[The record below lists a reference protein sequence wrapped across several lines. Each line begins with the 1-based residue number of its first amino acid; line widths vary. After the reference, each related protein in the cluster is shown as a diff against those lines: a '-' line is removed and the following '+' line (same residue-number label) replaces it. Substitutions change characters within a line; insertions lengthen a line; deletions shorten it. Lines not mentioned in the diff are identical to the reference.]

1 MHWFHDSN
9 FQRMNY
15 LYARV
20 DSVRSKI
27 SSIKRLMSH
36 ENLSLFPDFQQR
48 VSVLRTLGYLEGDH
62 GEEIVTLKGR
72 VACEMNTCDELLAT
86 EAIFANLL
94 EPLNPPEAA
103 AILSAFIFQEKSD
116 EQQQLTTRMESAKKQ
131 LKTISAHIDKIQEER
146 GVEVF
151 ERNRG
156 PGDKGSTSQ
165 QKQSS
170 SLNFGL
176 CAVVYEWARG
186 TSFKDITQMSDIK
199 EGSIVRCIT
208 RVDELCRDVRYF
220 WQFCFV
226 LYRAV

>member
-1 MHWFHDSN
+1 MHYIGGIHWFHNGD
-9 FQRMNY
+9 FQRMNG
-15 LYARV
+15 LLERA
-20 DSVRSKI
+20 SSLRSKI
-27 SSIKRLMSH
+27 GTIRRLMSH

-48 VSVLRTLGYLEGDH
+48 LAVLRSLGYLEGDS
-62 GEEIVTLKGR
+62 GQEIVTLKGR

-86 EAIFANLL
+86 EAIFGNLL

-116 EQQQLTTRMESAKKQ
+116 EEQQLTSRMEIAKKQ
-131 LKTISAHIDKIQEER
+131 LKLISAGIDRLQEDL

-156 PGDKGSTSQ
+156 AGEKGSKSNH
-165 QKQSS
+165 KPSS

-186 TSFKDITQMSDIK
+186 TSFKDITAMSDVK

-208 RVDELCRDVRYF
+208 RVDELCRDVRYILF
-220 WQFCFV
+220 T
-226 LYRAV
+226 

>member
-1 MHWFHDSN
+1 MYE
-9 FQRMNY
+9 R
-15 LYARV
+15 A

-27 SSIKRLMSH
+27 HNIKRLMSH

-48 VSVLRTLGYLEGDH
+48 LSVLRTLGYLEGGH

-116 EQQQLTTRMESAKKQ
+116 EQQQLTSRMESAKKQ
-131 LKTISAHIDKIQEER
+131 LKSISSRIDMIQEEW

-156 PGDKGSTSQ
+156 AGDKGSTN
-165 QKQSS
+165 QKKPSS

-186 TSFKDITQMSDIK
+186 TSFKEITLMSDVK

-208 RVDELCRDVRYF
+208 RVDELCRDVRSVRMMF
-220 WQFCFV
+220 PRVCHN
-226 LYRAV
+226 LH